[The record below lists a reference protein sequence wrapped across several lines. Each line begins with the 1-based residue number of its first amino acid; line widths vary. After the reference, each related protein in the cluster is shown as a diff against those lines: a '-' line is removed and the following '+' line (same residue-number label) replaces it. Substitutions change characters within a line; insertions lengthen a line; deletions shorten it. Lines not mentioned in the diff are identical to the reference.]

1 MQSLGSRESFLVQN
15 APMSTP
21 PKFCKASGCLNPSIF
36 IYLLGNSD
44 LEAQWSQDIWGHCP
58 GGAQVGFVPLTIPS
72 PPRSEDSDWA
82 SRAMGRAVKSPD
94 RFTQH
99 LDRVTVIPEI

>member
-15 APMSTP
+15 VPMSTP

-72 PPRSEDSDWA
+72 PTLIGLPGPWA
-82 SRAMGRAVKSPD
+82 GLLKAQTGLLSIL
-94 RFTQH
+94 T
-99 LDRVTVIPEI
+99 E